1 MFQDIFQ
8 SKLLPAVTLTNADSA
23 LAVAEALLEGGI
35 NVMEITFRTSAT
47 AKAVSAIAKE
57 FPEMHIGAGT
67 ILSPDQLST
76 ARGAGAEF
84 GLSPGFNK
92 RVVEKA
98 QEHDFPFIPGV
109 ATPSEIELALEY
121 SYKLLKLFPVSA
133 LGGINYIQSLNGP
146 YNHTGV
152 KFLTMGGMNP
162 SNLKSYLKHNIV
174 TAAGGSWL
182 SPSGLIQQGEFK
194 KITEIVQ
201 ESVLLADQV

>member
-1 MFQDIFQ
+1 MVQDRFQN
-8 SKLLPAVTLTNADSA
+8 KLLPAVTLTDADSA
-23 LAVAEALLEGGI
+23 LAVAEALLEGGLD
-35 NVMEITFRTSAT
+35 VMEITFRTSAT
-47 AKAVSAIAKE
+47 VEAVSAIARE

-76 ARGAGAEF
+76 AREAGAEF

-109 ATPSEIELALEY
+109 ATPSEIELALDY
-121 SYKLLKLFPVSA
+121 GYKLLKLFPVSD

-152 KFLTMGGMNP
+152 RFLTMGGVNP
-162 SNLKSYLKHNIV
+162 SNLESYLKHDIV
-174 TAAGGSWL
+174 TAAGGSWFT
-182 SPSGLIQQGEFK
+182 PSHLIEQKKFNDITKIVGESLEL
-194 KITEIVQ
+194 TNRW
-201 ESVLLADQV
+201 